1 MKFILRCKFIRT
13 LVLAAGLACFSLFAA
28 AGSIVVNNPTG
39 LYNPSV
45 AITSAIT
52 SGYASFT
59 GAVSTSVEPA
69 IGDNSS
75 LFPTTNFLTYG
86 SQAAGSAVTAP
97 ASAVAYTCASKGLVI
112 VNGGVVTI
120 VSITRAAVVYT
131 TGVLAG
137 VFPCAENDGIT
148 ITYTTAPTM
157 DFIPE

>member
-1 MKFILRCKFIRT
+1 M
-13 LVLAAGLACFSLFAA
+13 AAGLACFSLFAA

-86 SQAAGSAVTAP
+86 SQAAGSVLTAP
-97 ASAVAYTCASKGLVI
+97 ASGVAYICPQKGLVAI
-112 VNGGVVTI
+112 SIGTVTAI
-120 VSITRAAVVYT
+120 TITRATVVYA

-137 VFPCAENDGIT
+137 VFHCSQNDGIT
-148 ITYTTAPTM
+148 VTYTVAPTEV
-157 DFIPE
+157 FIPE